1 MWIILD
7 FKCLY
12 FLEKR
17 SMIFQKSLTKY
28 LINKIKEPKNFQNFL
43 ITTYRRNWKENLKN
57 NKKMKISH
65 NYIFVKELL
74 EFADTIS
81 NPSNKTLQKIP

>member
-1 MWIILD
+1 
-7 FKCLY
+7 
-12 FLEKR
+12 
-17 SMIFQKSLTKY
+17 
-28 LINKIKEPKNFQNFL
+28 
-43 ITTYRRNWKENLKN
+43 
-57 NKKMKISH
+57 MKISH